1 MIYWVKYFL
10 NGEKILEGISFV
22 DLFLHINKVLD
33 VIVSQY
39 GTLVYILIFAII
51 FCENGI
57 FFPLPGDSLIFAGA
71 AYAVQGQMNIWLL
84 LIICFVSAVV
94 GDILNYYIGV
104 FVGNKIYARAKGRFI
119 SKENIDKAAEFYKKH
134 GGRAIVFSRFIPIIR
149 QFTPFVAGI
158 GKMDFK
164 RLMIWNLVGVTAWV
178 VICSLLGYFFG
189 NIPIVRENFSA
200 VIIGIIV
207 VSLLPAVIGFMR
219 SRAKR
224 PEKP

>member
-1 MIYWVKYFL
+1 ML
-10 NGEKILEGISFV
+10 GGISLL
-22 DLFLHINKVLD
+22 DLVLHIDKFLD
-33 VIVSQY
+33 VFISRY
-39 GTLVYILIFAII
+39 GVFVYILIFIVI

-71 AYAVQGQMNIWLL
+71 AYAMKGQMNIWLL
-84 LIICFVSAVV
+84 ILICFVAAVT

-104 FVGNKIYARAKGRFI
+104 FVGNKIYDRAKGRFV
-119 SKENIDKAAEFYKKH
+119 SKENIDKAADFYKKH

-178 VICSLLGYFFG
+178 VICALLGALFG
-189 NIPIVRENFSA
+189 NIPIVRNNFSA

-219 SRAKR
+219 TRIKR
-224 PEKP
+224 PNKPE